1 MGVFTFDDEFT
12 STVAPARFFKAA
24 VLDADN
30 LFPKVAPQAAKSAE
44 TVEGDGGPGTVKKIT
59 LPDGKYVKQRLDS
72 IDHDNFTYGHSII
85 EGDVLSADI
94 EKISHV
100 TKFVASPSGGSI
112 IKVTTTFH
120 TVGSAPVDEAKAK
133 EGKEKAAGLFKLV
146 EAYLEANPS
155 AYN

>member
-1 MGVFTFDDEFT
+1 MGVSTHNDEFT
-12 STVAPARFFKAA
+12 STVAPARLFKAA

-30 LFPKVAPQAAKSAE
+30 LFPKIAPDAAKSAE
-44 TVEGDGGPGTVKKIT
+44 NIEGNGGPGTIKKIT
-59 LPDGKYVKQRLDS
+59 FPDGKYVKQKLDA
-72 IDHDNFTYGHSII
+72 IDHDNYSYSHSII

-94 EKISHV
+94 EKISHE
-100 TKFVASPSGGSI
+100 TKFVAAPGGGSV

-146 EAYLEANPS
+146 EGYLEANPS